1 VTALSDLVP
10 AFLEE
15 YFRLDPLAA
24 TNAGNHD
31 HDDRWPDWTSAGIAA
46 SLAWGDGW
54 RRRLE
59 SLHEDELSADDLVDR
74 DRLLL
79 LLEAERWN
87 AGFAPDTWDPVQW
100 VYRLGDGLFTLIAR
114 EFAPPAVRLAS
125 LAGRL
130 EGLPAVVAAAEER
143 LGSLSDTPVSR
154 FHTDIAL
161 INLAGVGDLVGE
173 GLALADANA
182 TDPAVADLRR
192 RLDAAAAA
200 AVDGIEDFRANLRR
214 TVLPRAEGEGRLGRD
229 RFDAK
234 LARTFGDPSITS
246 DAILAEA
253 ESQYGLVRAEMVR
266 LARELWPSWRAGEPV
281 PADDAQIVRGVTD
294 AIASDHPAAADLLA
308 ACRIELGRIEGFCRD
323 RGVIGLA
330 DEPLEIQRTPR
341 FLRAFAGAMLHSPGP
356 FDRGQKAFFSITP
369 PDDAWP
375 PERVESMLREHN
387 RRQLTLLTIHE
398 AVPGHYLQGVYA
410 NEVPSLV
417 RSVFGDGVF
426 AEGWAVYVTHVM
438 LDLGFDAD
446 DPALWLMHWKYYL
459 RAVVNAII
467 DVRIHV
473 HGMTRDE
480 AISLM
485 VDGAFQEVSEATSK
499 YDRARLSST
508 QLSTYFIGSRRMWD
522 MEAEARRRAA
532 LGSGDPRGVGAVPSP
547 RIVGGYG
554 DTPGFDY
561 RRHLEAVIGQGGLP
575 LPLLQRVLFRD

>member
-1 VTALSDLVP
+1 VTTLADLVP

-15 YFRLDPLAA
+15 SFRLDPLAA
-24 TNAGNHD
+24 TNAGIHQHD
-31 HDDRWPDWTSAGIAA
+31 ARWPDWSSAGIAE
-46 SLAWGDGW
+46 SLAWGDRW
-54 RRRLE
+54 RVRLTA
-59 SLHEDELSADDLVDR
+59 LGRDDLSADEAIDR

-79 LLEAERWN
+79 LLDNDRFAADLAE
-87 AGFAPDTWDPVQW
+87 DTWNPQVW
-100 VYRLGDGLFTLIAR
+100 VYRLGDGLFTLLAR

-130 EGLPAVVAAAEER
+130 EGIAGVVTAAKER
-143 LGSLSDTPVSR
+143 LGAKAGVPVSR

-161 INLAGVGDLVGE
+161 LHFDGVGE
-173 GLALADANA
+173 LASQGIELADSHRDEA
-182 TDPAVADLRR
+182 AVAALRP
-192 RLDAAAAA
+192 RLDAAVAAA
-200 AVDGIEDFRANLRR
+200 ASAMEDLRTHLR
-214 TVLPRAEGEGRLGRD
+214 HAVLPKAEGEGRLGRD

-234 LARTFGDPSITS
+234 LARTFSDPSITA
-246 DAILAEA
+246 DVVLAEA
-253 ESQYGLVRAEMVR
+253 ETQYTLVRAEMVR
-266 LARELWPSWRAGEPV
+266 IARELWPAWRGSDALP
-281 PADDAQIVRGVTD
+281 DDDGAIVRGVIG
-294 AIASDHPAAADLLA
+294 AIATDHPPAGDLLR
-308 ACRIELGRIEGFCRD
+308 ACRAELERIEAFCRE
-323 RGVIGLA
+323 RSVIGLA
-330 DEPLEIQRTPR
+330 DEPLEIQWTPR

-356 FDRGQKAFFSITP
+356 FDKGQKAFFSITP

-410 NEVPSLV
+410 NRVDSPV

-438 LDLGFDAD
+438 LDLGFDTA

-480 AISLM
+480 AVALM
-485 VDGAFQEVSEATSK
+485 VDGAFQEESEARSK

-508 QLSTYFIGSRRMWD
+508 QLSTYFIGSRRMWEL
-522 MEAEARRRAA
+522 EAEARRRAA
-532 LGSGDPRGVGAVPSP
+532 VAAGTPGDGAGVPST
-547 RIVGGYG
+547 RTLGGYG
-554 DTPGFDY
+554 PTPGFDY
-561 RRHLEAVIGQGGLP
+561 RTYLETAIGQGGLP
-575 LPLLQRVLFRD
+575 LPLLRRALFGD